1 MSGSDQHDVPQND
14 AVDVSHDDQDAQHVS
29 TQSTSTVSR
38 NVSRETSTPFHASRK
53 HDTPRHPRRRQAQ
66 IHRFLSD
73 FSRVKWRIAAKGII
87 SGFAVGLLVVL
98 YRLGIGYGTRFATG
112 MYAWL
117 RSNPL
122 WIAAWAAAAVL
133 AGLFVAWLIRWEP
146 MASGSGIPQTEGVV
160 TRGMRMRAWSILV
173 VRYAGGL
180 LCGLFGLSMGR
191 EGPSVQIGAATSQA
205 TGGRLAHGQVDRN
218 ALITSGAAAGLSAA
232 FCAPLSGAMFALEEI
247 HRSFSPTILLTAMS
261 ASLTSDFVAK
271 YCFGL
276 RPVLDFATIRQLP
289 LTHYWWLLPLGLAT
303 GVIGVVMN
311 RLLLGLQTLMSHVP
325 AMARPIIPLA
335 VALPCG
341 MLLPLTLGGGEN
353 LIAFMERGGAGLG
366 LLAALLIVKMLF
378 TATSFASGAPGGIF
392 MPILAVGSITGALVA
407 TLGGMPDLPIA
418 LDAQYVSVFAV
429 IGMAGTLAAATKA
442 PITSILLIV
451 EMSGNI
457 THMLPVAACVLIA
470 LFVADVCNTKPIYE
484 VLLDRYQAGHP
495 DNAGDTG
502 AQPTAVRSGV
512 VEYPVEIGSRMA
524 GSALGNVP
532 LPDGMMIITV
542 RRGSRDFVPNPS
554 SVILAGDYVVVLFSG
569 CSESVARTTLSD
581 LCRG

>member
-1 MSGSDQHDVPQND
+1 M
-14 AVDVSHDDQDAQHVS
+14 
-29 TQSTSTVSR
+29 
-38 NVSRETSTPFHASRK
+38 
-53 HDTPRHPRRRQAQ
+53 
-66 IHRFLSD
+66 
-73 FSRVKWRIAAKGII
+73 AAKGII
-87 SGFAVGLLVVL
+87 SGFFVGLLVVL
-98 YRLGIGYGTRFATG
+98 YRLGISYGTQFATAT
-112 MYAWL
+112 YAWL
-117 RSNPL
+117 RDNPL
-122 WIAAWAAAAVL
+122 WIAVWAMAAVA

-146 MASGSGIPQTEGVV
+146 MASGSGIPQTEGVA
-160 TRGMRMRAWSILV
+160 TRGMRMRPWSILV

-276 RPVLDFATIRQLP
+276 RPVLNFATIRQLP
-289 LTHYWWLLPLGLAT
+289 LAQYWWLVPLGIAT
-303 GVIGVVMN
+303 GVVGVLTN

-325 AMARPIIPLA
+325 AMARPIISLA

-353 LIAFMERGGAGLG
+353 LIEFVEQGGAGIG
-366 LLAALLIVKMLF
+366 LLFALLIVKMLF

-392 MPILAVGSITGALVA
+392 MPILAVGAITGGLVA
-407 TLGGMPDLPIA
+407 ALGGSLSSLMFGGQNGFGELGGLTAHLAIDP
-418 LDAQYVSVFAV
+418 QYMAVFAA

-470 LFVADVCNTKPIYE
+470 LFVADLCNTKPIYE
-484 VLLDRYQAGHP
+484 VLLDRYRAGHP
-495 DNAGDTG
+495 DNAGTTD
-502 AQPTAVRSGV
+502 AEPTAIRSGV
-512 VEYPVEIGSRMA
+512 IEYPVEIGSTMA
-524 GSALGNVP
+524 GSTVGTVP
-532 LPDGMMIITV
+532 LPDGMMIITI
-542 RRGSRDFVPNPS
+542 RRGSHDFVPNPG
-554 SVILAGDYVVVLFSG
+554 SVVLAGDYVVVLFSG
-569 CSESVARTTLSD
+569 KTEDTARSALAD
-581 LCRG
+581 LCHAN

>member
-1 MSGSDQHDVPQND
+1 MSGSDRRNVPRND
-14 AVDVSHDDQDAQHVS
+14 SDD
-29 TQSTSTVSR
+29 
-38 NVSRETSTPFHASRK
+38 VSRETSTSLHASRK
-53 HDTPRHPRRRQAQ
+53 HDTSHAPHIAPRHPRRRQAQ

-98 YRLGIGYGTRFATG
+98 YRLGIGYGTRFATA

-117 RSNPL
+117 RDNPL

-133 AGLFVAWLIRWEP
+133 AGLFVACLIRWEP

-276 RPVLDFATIRQLP
+276 RPVLDFAAIQQLP

-325 AMARPIIPLA
+325 AMARPIISLA

-366 LLAALLIVKMLF
+366 MLAALLIVKMLF

-495 DNAGDTG
+495 DNAG

-569 CSESVARTTLSD
+569 CSESIARTTLSG

>member
-14 AVDVSHDDQDAQHVS
+14 ADNVSHNDQDAQHAS
-29 TQSTSTVSR
+29 TQNTSTVSR
-38 NVSRETSTPFHASRK
+38 NVSRETSSESHASRK
-53 HDTPRHPRRRQAQ
+53 QNVPRSPHRRQAQ

-98 YRLGIGYGTRFATG
+98 YRLGIGYGTKFATA

-117 RSNPL
+117 RDNPL

-160 TRGMRMRAWSILV
+160 TRGMRMRSWSILV

-180 LCGLFGLSMGR
+180 LCGLFSLSMGR

-276 RPVLDFATIRQLP
+276 RPVLDFATIQQLP

-303 GVIGVVMN
+303 GVIGVAMN

-325 AMARPIIPLA
+325 AMARPIISLA

-418 LDAQYVSVFAV
+418 LDTQYVSVFAV

-470 LFVADVCNTKPIYE
+470 LFVADICNTKPIYE

-495 DNAGDTG
+495 NNDGDAS
-502 AQPTAVRSGV
+502 AQPTAIRSGV
-512 VEYPVEIGSRMA
+512 VEYPVEIGSRLA
-524 GSALGNVP
+524 GSALGTAP

-554 SVILAGDYVVVLFSG
+554 SVILAGDYVVVLFSE
-569 CSESVARTTLSD
+569 CSESAARTTLSD

>member
-1 MSGSDQHDVPQND
+1 MSATRQP
-14 AVDVSHDDQDAQHVS
+14 
-29 TQSTSTVSR
+29 T
-38 NVSRETSTPFHASRK
+38 
-53 HDTPRHPRRRQAQ
+53 RRPTQ

-73 FSRVKWRIAAKGII
+73 FSRIKWRIAAKGII
-87 SGFAVGLLVVL
+87 SGFFVGLLVVL
-98 YRLGIGYGTRFATG
+98 YRLGISYGTQFATAT
-112 MYAWL
+112 YAWL
-117 RSNPL
+117 RDNPL
-122 WIAAWAAAAVL
+122 WIAVWAMAAVA

-146 MASGSGIPQTEGVV
+146 MASGSGIPQTEGVA
-160 TRGMRMRAWSILV
+160 TRGMRMRPWSILV

-276 RPVLDFATIRQLP
+276 RPVLNFATIRQLP
-289 LTHYWWLLPLGLAT
+289 LAQYWWLVPLGIAT
-303 GVIGVVMN
+303 GVVGVLTN

-325 AMARPIIPLA
+325 AMARPIISLA

-353 LIAFMERGGAGLG
+353 LIAFVEQGGAGIG
-366 LLAALLIVKMLF
+366 LLFALLIVKMLF

-392 MPILAVGSITGALVA
+392 MPILAVGAITGGLVA
-407 TLGGMPDLPIA
+407 TLGGSLSSLIDGQNGFGELTARLAIDP
-418 LDAQYVSVFAV
+418 QYMAVFAA

-470 LFVADVCNTKPIYE
+470 LFVADLCNTKPIYE
-484 VLLDRYQAGHP
+484 VLLDRYRAGHP
-495 DNAGDTG
+495 DNAGTAD
-502 AQPTAVRSGV
+502 AEPTAIRSGV
-512 VEYPVEIGSRMA
+512 IEYPVEIGSTMA
-524 GSALGNVP
+524 GSTVGTVP
-532 LPDGMMIITV
+532 LPDGMMIITI
-542 RRGSRDFVPNPS
+542 RRGSHDFVPNPG
-554 SVILAGDYVVVLFSG
+554 SVVLAGDYVVVLFSG
-569 CSESVARTTLSD
+569 KTEDTARSALAD
-581 LCRG
+581 LCHAN